1 MDFIQRHQG
10 DDDAA
15 ACRGVEHFEIFFA
28 VAGDVML
35 AVVAFVFGNAAGEHA
50 YAAAAQVAGTVLL
63 DRGVDEGIHQSNGQA
78 VAVAGIGLDVG
89 EQFQAIYGLL
99 EPFEQVGDFDGRA

>member
-10 DDDAA
+10 DNDAA

-35 AVVAFVFGNAAGEHA
+35 AVVAFVFGNAAGEHTD
-50 YAAAAQVAGTVLL
+50 AAAAQVAGAVLL
-63 DRGVDEGIHQSNGQA
+63 DRGVDEGIHQGNGEA

-89 EQFQAIYGLL
+89 KQFQTTYGLL

>member
-1 MDFIQRHQG
+1 M
-10 DDDAA
+10 
-15 ACRGVEHFEIFFA
+15 
-28 VAGDVML
+28 
-35 AVVAFVFGNAAGEHA
+35 
-50 YAAAAQVAGTVLL
+50 AGTVLL
-63 DRGVDEGIHQSNGQA
+63 DRGVDEGVHQGNGQA